1 MRITD
6 PHARRSPTYRI
17 GGWGYGGSRE
27 NIHCIFDVLA
37 SYAIVHLSVA
47 FGSLA
52 QGAVAQKGYTVN
64 YITKTAIAKAFD
76 SIDASRVA
84 TVFET
89 AVGKVDISELMSQI
103 VDASAHTDRSG
114 MVWKDAAKTAW
125 DLGIRVDMITPRIPD
140 GVGADGKTKKTKK
153 NPGCNRELYASIIQ
167 ANLAGLSASR
177 APAVYTIPRPNA
189 PGADVLARKVSA
201 FTWTA
206 LEVVNCPSAYLVGKV
221 DDNFTPNRIKFR
233 QWAGGRYISLL
244 QGHLTDLEFPDRKAQ
259 ARAARLAEKEAN
271 EDTAAEPNAPLLQRA
286 KDVLNELIAGLLA
299 MKRADG
305 ATMSGVVQAHEAVCE
320 AVARLGQVK

>member
-1 MRITD
+1 MNYLNKNIIT
-6 PHARRSPTYRI
+6 
-17 GGWGYGGSRE
+17 
-27 NIHCIFDVLA
+27 
-37 SYAIVHLSVA
+37 
-47 FGSLA
+47 
-52 QGAVAQKGYTVN
+52 
-64 YITKTAIAKAFD
+64 KAFD

-89 AVGKVDISELMSQI
+89 SVGRVDISELMSQI
-103 VDASAHTDRSG
+103 VDASAHTDRAG

-206 LEVVNCPSAYLVGKV
+206 MEVVNCPSAYLVGKV

-244 QGHLTDLEFPDRKAQ
+244 QGYLTDLEFPDRKAQ

-271 EDTAAEPNAPLLQRA
+271 EDAAVDLDAPLLERGRA
-286 KDVLNELIAGLLA
+286 MLQELAAGLLV
-299 MKRADG
+299 MKRPDG
-305 ATMSGVVQAHEAVCE
+305 TTMFGVIEAHNAVLEA
-320 AVARLGQVK
+320 AARLGQVK